1 MIVVF
6 PAPFGP
12 KKPKHSPP
20 KTSKSTPLTAS
31 KPEQLFF
38 KPRAS
43 SVDWPLRAPLVLSVS
58 VFNRQPLL
66 VLGTFTSPDRPAF
79 RTTQGP
85 GKISGT
91 AHILPYLGSRTR
103 AKHQRPT
110 EYTARQAH
118 RHRRRYF

>member
-1 MIVVF
+1 MVVVF

-31 KPEQLFF
+31 KPEKLFF
-38 KPRAS
+38 RPRAS
-43 SVDWPLRAPLVLSVS
+43 SVGSPVRAPLVLSVS
-58 VFNRQPLL
+58 VFNRQPLY
-66 VLGTFTSPDRPAF
+66 VLGNVHQSRPVF
-79 RTTQGP
+79 RTTQKS

-103 AKHQRPT
+103 ARASASHGV
-110 EYTARQAH
+110 
-118 RHRRRYF
+118 